1 MKEKEFADLS
11 EGNPNGGTGALDIH
25 QIMGMIMHRYPLLL
39 VDRVVDC
46 VPGDHIVG
54 FKNIS
59 RGEAFFSVRSQRDS
73 MPTLLLIEAL
83 AQISV
88 ILTFKTLQIEPT
100 GKELMFFAGIDDGHF
115 EGEVRP
121 GDVLFLRSEIVR
133 LRKKMGWFKA
143 AAEVEGKCVARMAM
157 LAAIKLS

>member
-1 MKEKEFADLS
+1 MTDIKTS
-11 EGNPNGGTGALDIH
+11 VGTGAMDIH

-39 VDRVVDC
+39 VDRVIDC
-46 VPGDHIVG
+46 VPGHHIVG
-54 FKNIS
+54 FKNVS
-59 RGEAFFSVRSQRDS
+59 RGETFSTAGSLRTS

-100 GKELMFFAGIDDGHF
+100 GQELMFFAGIDDGRF
-115 EGEVRP
+115 EGEVQP
-121 GDVLFLRSEIVR
+121 GDVLYLRSDVVR

-143 AAEVEGKCVARMAM
+143 TAQVEGKCVAEMAM
-157 LAAIKLS
+157 LAAIRVS

>member
-1 MKEKEFADLS
+1 M
-11 EGNPNGGTGALDIH
+11 DI
-25 QIMGMIMHRYPLLL
+25 QEIMGMIMHRYPLLL
-39 VDRVVDC
+39 VDRVIDC

-54 FKNIS
+54 LKNIS
-59 RGEAFFSVRSQRDS
+59 RNEPLFRSGSDRS

-88 ILTFKTLQIEPT
+88 ILTYKTLQIEPT

-115 EGEVRP
+115 QGDVQP
-121 GDVLFLRSEIVR
+121 GDMLRLRSEVVR

-143 AAEVEGKCVARMAM
+143 TAHVEDKCVASMAM
-157 LAAIKLS
+157 LAAIQLG

>member
-1 MKEKEFADLS
+1 MREKEFADVS
-11 EGNPNGGTGALDIH
+11 EVGTSAGTGALDIH
-25 QIMGMIMHRYPLLL
+25 EIMGMIMHRYPLLL
-39 VDRVVDC
+39 VDRVIDC

-54 FKNIS
+54 LKNVS
-59 RGEAFFSVRSQRDS
+59 RGEGFFSVHSQQNA

-115 EGEVRP
+115 EGDVRP
-121 GDVLFLRSEIVR
+121 GDVLFLRSEVVR
-133 LRKKMGWFKA
+133 LRKKMGWFQA
-143 AAEVEGKCVARMAM
+143 TAHVDGRCVARMAM
-157 LAAIKLS
+157 LAAIQLA

>member
-1 MKEKEFADLS
+1 VIVTDTNA
-11 EGNPNGGTGALDIH
+11 NAGTGAMDIH
-25 QIMGMIMHRYPLLL
+25 QIMGMIMHRFPLLL

-46 VPGDHIVG
+46 VPGHHIVG
-54 FKNIS
+54 IKNIS
-59 RGEAFFSVRSQRDS
+59 RSEAFFTAGTQQPT

-88 ILTFKTLQIEPT
+88 ILTFKSLRIEPT

-115 EGEVRP
+115 EGAVQP
-121 GDVLFLRSEIVR
+121 GDVLCLRSEVVR

-143 AAEVEGKCVARMAM
+143 TAQVEGKSVARMAM
-157 LAAIKLS
+157 LAAIQLS